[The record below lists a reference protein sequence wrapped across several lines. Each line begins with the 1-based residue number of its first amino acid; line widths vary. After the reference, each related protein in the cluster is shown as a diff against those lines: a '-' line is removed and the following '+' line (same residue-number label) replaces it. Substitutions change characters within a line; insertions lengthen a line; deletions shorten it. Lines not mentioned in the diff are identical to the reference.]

1 MQTEFSS
8 SLPKKQIT
16 IIGAGLV
23 GSLMAIYCARRGFRV
38 QMFERRTDPRARRTK
53 LGEGRSINLAIS
65 RRGINALQRLGIE
78 KEVLEEAI
86 PMPGRMMH
94 STDGELTYQ
103 AYGQTSTDAINS
115 ISRGWLNCYLLDKAE
130 AMPGVEILFDQ
141 KVQNVDLDQKSF
153 TLVENATQKERKIF
167 YELLVGTDGT
177 ASAVRKSLHKKIDF
191 KMSEEEL
198 SHGYKEFVMPAH
210 APGEFKI
217 EKNALHIWPRGSHM
231 MIALPNQGGSY
242 TCTLFL
248 ANTAQAAADNFE
260 DLKTAD
266 DVRAFFTKNYKD
278 FCELVPDYV
287 EQYFGHP
294 TGKMVTLKCDQ
305 WFYKD
310 SLLLMGDASHAIVP
324 FFGQG
329 MNSGFE
335 DAVAFDQLLE
345 TSSSWQDLFSQFF
358 HLRKTNADA
367 IADMAVE
374 NFTEMSSKT
383 ADPQFLYQKKIEKKL
398 QDAFPRDYQSRYSM
412 VSFSLIPYRMAY
424 EAGQVQAKLL
434 AELTQKYYP
443 NVEIPLEPWEQKIRE
458 QLGPIMTK
466 IKEHL
471 AKESAWT

>member
-1 MQTEFSS
+1 
-8 SLPKKQIT
+8 
-16 IIGAGLV
+16 
-23 GSLMAIYCARRGFRV
+23 
-38 QMFERRTDPRARRTK
+38 
-53 LGEGRSINLAIS
+53 
-65 RRGINALQRLGIE
+65 
-78 KEVLEEAI
+78 
-86 PMPGRMMH
+86 
-94 STDGELTYQ
+94 
-103 AYGQTSTDAINS
+103 
-115 ISRGWLNCYLLDKAE
+115 
-130 AMPGVEILFDQ
+130 
-141 KVQNVDLDQKSF
+141 
-153 TLVENATQKERKIF
+153 
-167 YELLVGTDGT
+167 
-177 ASAVRKSLHKKIDF
+177 
-191 KMSEEEL
+191 MSEEEL
-198 SHGYKEFVMPAH
+198 SHGYKEFVMPAR
-210 APGEFKI
+210 APDEFKI

-248 ANTAQAAADNFE
+248 ANTPQAAPDNFA
-260 DLKTAD
+260 DLKTED
-266 DVRAFFTKNYKD
+266 DVRAFFTQHYKD
-278 FCELVPDYV
+278 FCDLVPDYV

-335 DAVAFDQLLE
+335 DAVAFDQLLQ

-358 HLRKTNADA
+358 NLRKTNADA

-383 ADPQFLYQKKIEKKL
+383 ADPHFLYQKKIEKKL
-398 QDAFPRDYQSRYSM
+398 QDSFPKDYQSRYSM

-424 EAGQVQAKLL
+424 EAGQVQSRLL

-443 NVEIPLEPWEQKIRE
+443 NVEIPLEPWEGKIRE
-458 QLGPIMTK
+458 QLGPIMKK
-466 IKEHL
+466 INEHL